1 MVCTAL
7 MSQDVQPKY
16 CEMLS
21 HGLMPSVRN
30 LQQEIDNAWKDGFD
44 VEGAEQLHHDI
55 INSNRWIGTGD
66 IWVAFT
72 YRGIP

>member
-1 MVCTAL
+1 
-7 MSQDVQPKY
+7 MSQNIQPVY
-16 CEMLS
+16 FDILS
-21 HGLMPSVRN
+21 HGLMPGVRN

-44 VEGAEQLHHDI
+44 VEGAEQLRNDI
-55 INSNRWIGTGD
+55 IGSNKWIGTGD